1 MEEKQLE
8 QINNLS
14 KDELVEHINSYFNK
28 QAKYS
33 FVIAILWGIIAI
45 LSLFPGPY
53 TSEYGILL
61 PCLWFLLIVIYSF
74 RFLEY
79 RKLSKEDSAKGLL
92 TRYDKYKKRD
102 LSLIPICIILLC
114 IPIYKIFAE
123 KHFALNA
130 VDWVSCIII
139 GLCILYLVWYF
150 FSSKLRTKM
159 EKSRSGNINQWVER
173 LRELVEQEEGKS
185 EEELTEFVSSH
196 YAARIP
202 FYEQA
207 RIMVKSEDFD
217 LEALLSMLAPFL

>member
-1 MEEKQLE
+1 MKEKQLE

-92 TRYDKYKKRD
+92 TRYDKYKKISRS
-102 LSLIPICIILLC
+102 LSPIGIILLS
-114 IPIYKIFAE
+114 IYIYKMFAE
-123 KHFALNA
+123 RHFAPN
-130 VDWVSCIII
+130 VGEWFFCIMI
-139 GLCILYLVWYF
+139 GLFILYLAWYF
-150 FSSKLRTKM
+150 FSSKFRTKM
-159 EKSRSGNINQWVER
+159 ENYGSGNINQYVEC
-173 LRELVEQEEGKS
+173 LRELVEQGEGKS
-185 EEELTEFVSSH
+185 EENV
-196 YAARIP
+196 
-202 FYEQA
+202 
-207 RIMVKSEDFD
+207 
-217 LEALLSMLAPFL
+217 

>member
-1 MEEKQLE
+1 MKEKQLE

-102 LSLIPICIILLC
+102 LSLIPIFIILLC

-123 KHFALNA
+123 KHFAPN
-130 VDWVSCIII
+130 VGEWIICILF
-139 GLCILYLVWYF
+139 GFFILYLAWYF
-150 FSSKLRTKM
+150 FSPKFRTKM
-159 EKSRSGNINQWVER
+159 ENYGRGNINQYVER
-173 LRELVEQEEGKS
+173 LRKLVEQEEGKS
-185 EEELTEFVSSH
+185 EENV
-196 YAARIP
+196 
-202 FYEQA
+202 
-207 RIMVKSEDFD
+207 
-217 LEALLSMLAPFL
+217 